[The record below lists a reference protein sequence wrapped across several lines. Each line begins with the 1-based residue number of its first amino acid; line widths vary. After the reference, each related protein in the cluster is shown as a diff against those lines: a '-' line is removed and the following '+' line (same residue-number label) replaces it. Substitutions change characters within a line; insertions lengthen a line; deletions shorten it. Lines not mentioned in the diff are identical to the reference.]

1 MLRIYNLVTLIS
13 TKLKKKKRVEMKEFT
28 FYFRGWKRKYKK
40 KKNSNFKDKDFE
52 DNLINFCNFVIEFF
66 QLFLH

>member
-1 MLRIYNLVTLIS
+1 
-13 TKLKKKKRVEMKEFT
+13 MKEFT